1 MSNDSRWQDVFES
14 PSETGSV
21 LRTPDG
27 PFPLVPAPP
36 SRRSIALSVLSAVVA
51 LVYVCSPIDLVP
63 EALVPWVG
71 FVDDVLVFVGGMVLA
86 RALLVAALSERD
98 RRRKELLEYEEA
110 EPFVGKW
117 SP

>member
-1 MSNDSRWQDVFES
+1 MSNDSRRQGVFE
-14 PSETGSV
+14 PAGETGSV
-21 LRTPDG
+21 IRPPDG

-36 SRRSIALSVLSAVVA
+36 SSRSIALSVASAIVA

-71 FVDDVLVFVGGMVLA
+71 FVDDVLILVGGMVLA
-86 RALLVAALSERD
+86 RALLVAALSERA
-98 RRRKELLEYEEA
+98 RYRKALREYEET
-110 EPFVGKW
+110 EHLYGKW